1 MRRGYADHSRLDQE
15 TYPMTSMHNSRRSFL
30 VSAAAFAA
38 FGARAQGA
46 SPSPIKMVIPF
57 AAGGATDVLGR
68 DLAKAMSASLGQP
81 FVVENA
87 GGGAGVPAMQK
98 VTAAKADGSTLL
110 FAASGNITAQPLLQK
125 PRLDIL
131 SQLAP
136 AGMIATAPHV
146 LVVSAKMP
154 LKTVAELLAF
164 AKAHPGQL
172 NFGSA
177 GVGGLAHL
185 GTELFARTAQV
196 EIKHVPDRGA
206 SAAVTDH
213 VSGQIHAMFGTMPSF
228 TGMVQSGALRLVGM
242 TAPSAAAPLKGIPLI
257 SDTVRGFGY
266 KSWNALFTRAG
277 APAPVIAQL
286 YAAMKKA
293 SVDPGVAKRFEEQG
307 VDIDL
312 ADAAE
317 LTDIIRKETALWDKV
332 IRDAHIQVN

>member
-1 MRRGYADHSRLDQE
+1 M
-15 TYPMTSMHNSRRSFL
+15 MSMHKSRRSFL
-30 VSAAAFAA
+30 ASAAAFAA
-38 FGARAQGA
+38 FGAQAQGA
-46 SPSPIKMVIPF
+46 SSAPIRMVIPF

-68 DLAKAMSASLGQP
+68 DLAKAMSATLGQP

-98 VTAAKADGSTLL
+98 VTGAKADGSTLL

-125 PRLDIL
+125 PRVDIL
-131 SQLAP
+131 TQLAP
-136 AGMIATAPHV
+136 VGMIATAPHV
-146 LVVSAKMP
+146 LVVTAKLP
-154 LKTVAELLAF
+154 IKTLAELLAY

-185 GTELFARTAQV
+185 GTELFARAAQID
-196 EIKHVPDRGA
+196 IKHVPYRGA
-206 SAAVTDH
+206 SAAVTDL

-228 TGMVQSGALRLVGM
+228 TGMVQSGALRVIGI
-242 TAPSAAAPLKGIPLI
+242 TAPSTAAPLKGIPAI

-266 KSWNALFTRAG
+266 KSWNAIFTRAG
-277 APAPVIAQL
+277 TPAPVIAQL

-293 SVDPGVAKRFEEQG
+293 SVDPGVARRFEEQG
-307 VDIDL
+307 VDMDL

-317 LTDIIRKETALWDKV
+317 LTDMIRKETALWDKV
-332 IRDAHIQVN
+332 IREANIQVN